1 MSTCSCFVRD
11 IENSYIDRSGNGRA
25 SCPFPLTKESTVIQL
40 VEQHVIESSDPRFV
54 LIDEAAF
61 KSKNLYNAALY
72 LIRQILI
79 FQGRYLNY
87 NEVQRQMQY
96 HEAYKALPAK
106 VAQQILM
113 MLDRNWK
120 SYFESCKA
128 YEEDPSKFRG
138 HPCLP
143 KYKHKTEGRNIL
155 IYTEQAISKRALK
168 RGLILPSMLP
178 IIVKTKQTIVDQV
191 RIVPRHSYYVV
202 EVIYKKQEQ
211 QADVDPTLYA
221 GIDVGVNNLAAITS
235 NKPEFIPVLVN
246 GRPIKSWNQFYNKR
260 KAALQ
265 KKLGKTGT
273 TRRMER
279 LTKRRNRR
287 IDHYLHTASRQI
299 IDLLVKERISTLV
312 IGKNPEWKQEVEMGK
327 RNNQTFVQIPHARF
341 IDMLSYKAHLVGIRV
356 LIVEESYTSKCSF
369 LDKEPIGKHE
379 RYLGKRVKR
388 GLFRAANGQF
398 INADV
403 NGSYNIIRKVAPEIF
418 EGVEGF
424 VVHPLRIDRL
434 KQTKDLV

>member
-1 MSTCSCFVRD
+1 
-11 IENSYIDRSGNGRA
+11 
-25 SCPFPLTKESTVIQL
+25 
-40 VEQHVIESSDPRFV
+40 
-54 LIDEAAF
+54 
-61 KSKNLYNAALY
+61 
-72 LIRQILI
+72 
-79 FQGRYLNY
+79 
-87 NEVQRQMQY
+87 
-96 HEAYKALPAK
+96 
-106 VAQQILM
+106 M

-178 IIVKTKQTIVDQV
+178 IIVKTKQTIVD
-191 RIVPRHSYYVV
+191 
-202 EVIYKKQEQ
+202 
-211 QADVDPTLYA
+211 PTLYA

-246 GRPIKSWNQFYNKR
+246 GRPMKSWNQFYNKR

-299 IDLLVKERISTLV
+299 IDLLVKERISTPV

-388 GLFRAANGQF
+388 GLFRAANGQC

-434 KQTKDLV
+434 KQTKDLA

>member
-1 MSTCSCFVRD
+1 M
-11 IENSYIDRSGNGRA
+11 
-25 SCPFPLTKESTVIQL
+25 QL

-72 LIRQILI
+72 LIRQIL
-79 FQGRYLNY
+79 
-87 NEVQRQMQY
+87 
-96 HEAYKALPAK
+96 
-106 VAQQILM
+106 M

-120 SYFESCKA
+120 S
-128 YEEDPSKFRG
+128 
-138 HPCLP
+138 
-143 KYKHKTEGRNIL
+143 
-155 IYTEQAISKRALK
+155 
-168 RGLILPSMLP
+168 
-178 IIVKTKQTIVDQV
+178 
-191 RIVPRHSYYVV
+191 
-202 EVIYKKQEQ
+202 YKKQEQ

-246 GRPIKSWNQFYNKR
+246 GRPMKSWNQFYNKR

-279 LTKRRNRR
+279 LTKSRNRR
-287 IDHYLHTASRQI
+287 

-379 RYLGKRVKR
+379 RYLGKRGLLR
-388 GLFRAANGQF
+388 G
-398 INADV
+398 
-403 NGSYNIIRKVAPEIF
+403 SKWTM
-418 EGVEGF
+418 
-424 VVHPLRIDRL
+424 H
-434 KQTKDLV
+434 